1 MSERRSLPWPGSA
14 GRDGEGPWWDGRMT
28 ARSSLL
34 VSFRPLSVT
43 HSSLILSVH
52 TAPFSTFP
60 PSLRP
65 PSHSIR
71 LRHVVESERREHG
84 TEWSEVNETRGQQN
98 QGSKIDRRD
107 GFSVFLPSRPR
118 SAPPHVSFHYVPE
131 PQAEDG
137 NTGGTNRE
145 WGVKGVANGTNRACS
160 PPHFPTFLSSV
171 THVPSS
177 SYRCASGTERSEV
190 EGSERRVTRVRHE
203 R

>member
-1 MSERRSLPWPGSA
+1 MLGSLPRHLVLSLHLPRPKGSVRFGRDDDEAKEERKEPRKRRDEPNRGKTRVNILSFGDGTERSEWWDERRM
-14 GRDGEGPWWDGRMT
+14 EC
-28 ARSSLL
+28 LL
-34 VSFRPLSVT
+34 VSFP
-43 HSSLILSVH
+43 SS
-52 TAPFSTFP
+52 
-60 PSLRP
+60 
-65 PSHSIR
+65 
-71 LRHVVESERREHG
+71 
-84 TEWSEVNETRGQQN
+84 
-98 QGSKIDRRD
+98 
-107 GFSVFLPSRPR
+107 
-118 SAPPHVSFHYVPE
+118 PHVSFHYVPE